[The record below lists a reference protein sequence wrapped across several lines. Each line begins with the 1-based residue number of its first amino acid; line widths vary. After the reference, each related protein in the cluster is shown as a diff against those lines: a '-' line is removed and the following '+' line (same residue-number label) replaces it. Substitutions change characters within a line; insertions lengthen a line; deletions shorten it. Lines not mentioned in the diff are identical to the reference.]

1 MICIAFLK
9 SVRPIVNVRSVN
21 PVTETFWTMTS
32 TTMFASDSGLK
43 IFAAIPGRSGTLT
56 TVIFASLLLY
66 ATPDTTAVSMISSS
80 VVTIVPG
87 LSLNEER
94 TWIRTPYFIPN
105 STERIC
111 STLAPREASSSISS
125 KEILSSLRA
134 SAQMFGSVV

>member
-1 MICIAFLK
+1 
-9 SVRPIVNVRSVN
+9 
-21 PVTETFWTMTS
+21 
-32 TTMFASDSGLK
+32 
-43 IFAAIPGRSGTLT
+43 
-56 TVIFASLLLY
+56 
-66 ATPDTTAVSMISSS
+66 MISSS

-111 STLAPREASSSISS
+111 NTLAPREASSSISS
-125 KEILSSLRA
+125 NEILSSLRA